1 MTKPP
6 NTPPTLSHGLMIPWD
21 AEELHVASDSARTA
35 TYRRLQSHY
44 REHVLGVGVGCDSKE
59 IPRPNLLPRKAV
71 EENPGLNFLSPE
83 ITEYARARLRYV
95 VCHGGTLEEDRL
107 YRNMLSSMPMCF
119 NIFGYWRQYPISA
132 AQLLGE
138 LLDLD
143 IAAITAMEVEWIP
156 RGAHPLGDKTAFDA
170 YVEYLTHDNEVG
182 FLGIETK
189 YTEPFSAKEYDR
201 ENYRTLTTKAHGFVE
216 GAADVLVKRAT
227 NQLWR
232 NLLLVKAVQ
241 EAEGFKHGHVVVLAL
256 EGDKGAARAVAGVRG
271 QLEAPESCV
280 RVVSLERLV
289 AGAVGLGG
297 EGYEAWGR
305 AFDARYLEVGG
316 GCDNSMNSRSF
327 SMPYWDNL
335 IVNDWRR

>member
-6 NTPPTLSHGLMIPWD
+6 HDSTLLSHGLAIPWD
-21 AEELHVASDSARTA
+21 SDVLKVASDTSRTA
-35 TYRRLQSHY
+35 TYRRLQSYY

-59 IPRPNLLPRKAV
+59 VPRPNLLPAAAV
-71 EENPGLNFLSPE
+71 AENPGLNFLTPE
-83 ITEYARARLRYV
+83 IAEYTRARSRYV

-119 NIFGYWRQYPISA
+119 NIFGYWRQYPMTA
-132 AQLLGE
+132 ASLLGE

-170 YVEYLTHDNEVG
+170 DVEYLTHDNEPG

-201 ENYRTLTTKAHGFVE
+201 ESYRALTTPANGCKE

-241 EAEGFKHGHVVVLAL
+241 KAEGFKHGHVVVLAL
-256 EGDKGAARAVAGVRG
+256 ADDKGAAKAVEGVRE
-271 QLEAPESCV
+271 QLEVPESCV
-280 RVVSLERLV
+280 RVLSLERLV
-289 AGAVGLGG
+289 EGAVGLGVAG
-297 EGYEAWGR
+297 HEAWGR
-305 AFDARYLEVGG
+305 AFGGRYLEVGWK
-316 GCDNSMNSRSF
+316 
-327 SMPYWDNL
+327 P
-335 IVNDWRR
+335 